1 MSTTVHPGFID
12 VTSFFSLHSLTTHFK
27 TCSERKKLLDLTPP
41 KKHPCVFQN
50 IDPDIENKEDRKSD
64 EEVIKDFCSFAKSE
78 IGGSCGQKTVVA
90 YKTQLQR
97 IIRAEKERFDNL
109 FKAR

>member
-1 MSTTVHPGFID
+1 M
-12 VTSFFSLHSLTTHFK
+12 TTHYK
-27 TCSERKKLLDLTPP
+27 SCGERKKLLDLTPP
-41 KKHPCVFQN
+41 KKHQSVFQN
-50 IDPDIENKEDRKSD
+50 IDLGLQQDERKSD